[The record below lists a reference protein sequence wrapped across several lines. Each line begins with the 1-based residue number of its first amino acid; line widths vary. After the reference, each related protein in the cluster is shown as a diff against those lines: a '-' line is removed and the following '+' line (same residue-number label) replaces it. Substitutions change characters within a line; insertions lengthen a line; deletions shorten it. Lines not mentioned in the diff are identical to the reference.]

1 MVSFTFP
8 GIKFFLIMGIAE
20 LVLGV
25 LLIAGI
31 MRGRRSGLLARI
43 IGGVV
48 LIALGV
54 VFIGL
59 RRFGE
64 IRIDEGR
71 MHLKVPFQRNKVIR
85 TEEIISVREVN
96 IARDKEFRPVWR
108 IAGGAVGDIRTG
120 WFKLSCGKKA
130 FLTLKGV
137 RALYIETSLGFP
149 VLVGT
154 PEFEEFE
161 AAFIDY
167 VYQKKI

>member
-1 MVSFTFP
+1 MVTFTFP
-8 GIKFFLIMGIAE
+8 GIKFFLIMGIGE
-20 LVLGV
+20 FVLGV

-31 MRGRRSGLLARI
+31 LRGRRTGLLARV

-59 RRFGE
+59 RSFGE

-85 TEEIISVREVN
+85 TEEIINVREVN
-96 IARDKEFRPVWR
+96 IARDKEFRPVR
-108 IAGGAVGDIRTG
+108 KVAGGAVGDIRTG
-120 WFKLSCGKKA
+120 WFKLSSGEKA

-161 AAFIDY
+161 AAFIDC
-167 VYQKKI
+167 VYQKEI